1 MRNVRDRLTKL
12 APFLSY
18 DGDPYPVVVDG
29 RVLWVVDGYTS
40 TSHYPYAQ
48 RVGDSVQLTPSSGI
62 SRDANY
68 IRNSVKAVV
77 DAYAG
82 AVDFYVVDPDDP
94 IVQAWQGAF
103 GDLFSPK
110 EDMPPEL
117 ADHLRYPEDLFRV
130 QTDVYSKYRLAPAD
144 FFQREGAWSV
154 AQAPSVDPSDDGGT
168 VPTPAGDR
176 GRAGAGPGRGRRH
189 GALRAVLHDVPL
201 DDRRRPGPPTTKGR
215 KRTRRRRRRPTQE
228 DAAGATTEHEF
239 VLLRPYVPF
248 SSNDLR
254 TELSA
259 YMTASSDADTYGRL
273 VAYVVNSPP
282 TIEGPRTVANQIDSA
297 PAVTRQISDQT
308 AGNTGNQVRFGDL
321 QLVPIADGLLYVRP
335 MYASVQQSSGN
346 SVTEYRFIT
355 VAHDGRAA
363 IGASLGE
370 ALGNLFPGFE
380 GDLGDRVG
388 AAAAAPTSRR
398 RRPSRPWTRP
408 SRRRP
413 SCWPPPT
420 TCSPKPTTPSP
431 PATSGEYQSKIDEAQ
446 ALVQQALD
454 LLQVDTTPTSAP
466 PTTTD

>member
-1 MRNVRDRLTKL
+1 M
-12 APFLSY
+12 
-18 DGDPYPVVVDG
+18 
-29 RVLWVVDGYTS
+29 
-40 TSHYPYAQ
+40 
-48 RVGDSVQLTPSSGI
+48 
-62 SRDANY
+62 
-68 IRNSVKAVV
+68 
-77 DAYAG
+77 
-82 AVDFYVVDPDDP
+82 
-94 IVQAWQGAF
+94 
-103 GDLFSPK
+103 
-110 EDMPPEL
+110 
-117 ADHLRYPEDLFRV
+117 
-130 QTDVYSKYRLAPAD
+130 YSKYRLAPAD

-168 VPTPAGDR
+168 VPTPPATEDEQAPDLAEDAATER
-176 GRAGAGPGRGRRH
+176 FVPYYTMFRSTIAASGP
-189 GALRAVLHDVPL
+189 
-201 DDRRRPGPPTTKGR
+201 DDGEGEEEDEEAAAATDE
-215 KRTRRRRRRPTQE
+215 E

-248 SSNDLR
+248 SRNDLR

-321 QLVPIADGLLYVRP
+321 QLVPIAEGLLYVRP

-388 AAAAAPTSRR
+388 AEGGADEPSTPSEPSVDETESTPAELLAAADDLFTEADD
-398 RRPSRPWTRP
+398 
-408 SRRRP
+408 
-413 SCWPPPT
+413 
-420 TCSPKPTTPSP
+420 
-431 PATSGEYQSKIDEAQ
+431 ALAAGDLGEYQSKIDEAQ